1 MTRTMRMGKDTI
13 ATKFGS
19 WKITV
24 EGANDLVHPRKLNPK
39 QWQGKQNSNYIYTV
53 TLEKVPEF
61 ILLVNSENGADS
73 RAIQG

>member
-1 MTRTMRMGKDTI
+1 MRMGKDTI

-39 QWQGKQNSNYIYTV
+39 QW
-53 TLEKVPEF
+53 
-61 ILLVNSENGADS
+61 
-73 RAIQG
+73 